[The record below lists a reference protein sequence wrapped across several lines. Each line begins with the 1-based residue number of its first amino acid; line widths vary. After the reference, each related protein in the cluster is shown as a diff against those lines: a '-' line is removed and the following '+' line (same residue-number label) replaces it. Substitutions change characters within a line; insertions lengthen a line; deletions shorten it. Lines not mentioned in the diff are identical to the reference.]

1 MKFPDVFKKN
11 YALINT
17 QFNEQI
23 RIFRSNNGREY
34 VSTFL
39 GQFFSEKGIVHQSSC
54 VQTP

>member
-1 MKFPDVFKKN
+1 MKLLMFSKKN

-54 VQTP
+54 VKTP